1 MTMRKKIRVM
11 CVDDHAFL
19 AEGLRTRF
27 GLEPDLEFV
36 RWLESADRVV
46 EEARAVKPDV
56 ILLDIEM
63 PGPDPFE
70 TLEALQRLLPDVRV
84 IMFSAY
90 IRDHYIDAAVSRG
103 AWGYLSK
110 SDSPETVIDA
120 VRKVDRG
127 QFAFGPKVLERFQG
141 AARLKRDPEA
151 EPRTKLDLLTP
162 REKQVLRLIGQGLS
176 RTEIASSL
184 HRSAKTIDNYRAS
197 IMEKLEIRDRVELA
211 RYAIREGLSEP

>member
-1 MTMRKKIRVM
+1 MRKKIKVM

-27 GLEPDLEFV
+27 SMESDLEFV
-36 RWLESADRVV
+36 AWLPQADRLV
-46 EEARAVKPDV
+46 EEARAKQPDV
-56 ILLDIEM
+56 VLLDIEM
-63 PGPDPFE
+63 PGADPFE
-70 TLEALQRLLPDVRV
+70 TVEALHRLAPDARV

-110 SDSPETVIDA
+110 SDPPEVVIDA
-120 VRKVDRG
+120 IRKVERG
-127 QFAFGPKVLERFQG
+127 EFAFGPKVLERFQSD
-141 AARLKRDPEA
+141 RLGRRDAGE
-151 EPRTKLDLLTP
+151 ERKTKLDLLTP

-176 RTEIASSL
+176 RTEIAKSL